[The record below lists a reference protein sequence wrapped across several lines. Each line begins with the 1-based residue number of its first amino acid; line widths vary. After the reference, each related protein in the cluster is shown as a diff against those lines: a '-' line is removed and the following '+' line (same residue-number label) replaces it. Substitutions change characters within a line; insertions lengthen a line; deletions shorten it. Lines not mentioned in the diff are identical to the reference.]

1 LVVRHTHAQEIKTD
15 EKEYSLVQQNSCNRL
30 YRRKKSEPDFRL
42 WQEER
47 ASLMIDFGHTQ
58 ERVRPGI
65 SVGIDTRYQGQGHG
79 WVTAAKRQ
87 LFTCDQ
93 RQDQND
99 LNGIW
104 SNQDG
109 VFRVDLPNGRYIVT
123 STHCTQE
130 QPSKIDLIANGKRY
144 IRNLRLNQHPVT
156 TSYSI
161 TITDQQLTQV
171 IHPRQTGKGWGWL
184 NCNIKPM
191 PSK

>member
-1 LVVRHTHAQEIKTD
+1 
-15 EKEYSLVQQNSCNRL
+15 
-30 YRRKKSEPDFRL
+30 
-42 WQEER
+42 
-47 ASLMIDFGHTQ
+47 MIDFGYTQ

-79 WVTAAKRQ
+79 WVTATKRQ
-87 LFTCDQ
+87 LFTCGQ
-93 RQDQND
+93 RQGEND
-99 LNGIW
+99 LHGIW